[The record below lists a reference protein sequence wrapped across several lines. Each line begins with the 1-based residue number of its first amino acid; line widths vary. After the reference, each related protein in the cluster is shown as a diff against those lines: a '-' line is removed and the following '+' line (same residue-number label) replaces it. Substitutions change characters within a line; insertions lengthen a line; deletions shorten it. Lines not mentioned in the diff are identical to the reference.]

1 LREYRGEV
9 HGCPGGVGAYVW
21 NSLPATAVSLELN
34 HAGLHGTS
42 CLHSTTPVC
51 VEQSADRAELLRSTT
66 TFHRRLKTFPL
77 DMPMDTGKQTDG
89 CYVNQSIKSNFF
101 ATNKQNKT

>member
-89 CYVNQSIKSNFF
+89 CYVNQSINQIKFLCD
-101 ATNKQNKT
+101 K